1 MGDHRRMPLCIAV
14 APCFTLRDAEHDDSH
29 VVLGVASLPHMTSV
43 VVAVP
48 DSTWVLFQVCALM
61 RCCAGCRKAHES

>member
-1 MGDHRRMPLCIAV
+1 
-14 APCFTLRDAEHDDSH
+14 
-29 VVLGVASLPHMTSV
+29 V